1 MMEVTKIL
9 YDGNHDYS
17 EQISR
22 RCSHLLP
29 RPKVRDGVRDQN
41 ICQGKFPTKVIY
53 KLPLGT
59 MDIISVIRTSVDKM
73 SYSGEQWVRLPNVNA
88 VL

>member
-29 RPKVRDGVRDQN
+29 RPKVRNGVRDQN
-41 ICQGKFPTKVIY
+41 ICQGK
-53 KLPLGT
+53 
-59 MDIISVIRTSVDKM
+59 